1 MERRSSGWPGN
12 TKGKDQ
18 VRRFDNKARMASG
31 AAVLIALLF
40 AGGCATP
47 TPAPEPVAAEPKV
60 PIVPPATEQPAS
72 PAPVEEPKPAIPS
85 APEPIPEPVTIIV
98 SGPQAAYSDVAEALL
113 ERYDDAAVFD
123 LGADGVAPVSV
134 MHRVNDAGTSAIVAV
149 GLHAA
154 RAAVA
159 MGNAPVVFSQV
170 FNYRE
175 YPLLT
180 ERTRAVA
187 AHAPLERQLAE
198 WLAVDP
204 AIERVGVIVGE
215 GHDDLIAEARA
226 AADLHGIEL
235 LVHVSGSDQETLYV
249 FRRMSRDI
257 DGLWLFPDSR
267 VLSARSLAEMS
278 GIAERQRA
286 RIAVQNEGL
295 LAIGAAL
302 SLSSVASDIADVIAG
317 IVGRIQA
324 GQLGSVPPISPLRE
338 VRVRTA
344 VPTLA
349 GGQ

>member
-1 MERRSSGWPGN
+1 M
-12 TKGKDQ
+12 
-18 VRRFDNKARMASG
+18 RRFDNRARIAG
-31 AAVLIALLF
+31 RGALLF
-40 AGGCATP
+40 AVLVAGGCATP
-47 TPAPEPVAAEPKV
+47 PPAPEPVAAQPEV
-60 PIVPPATEQPAS
+60 PVLPPVTETPAA
-72 PAPVEEPKPAIPS
+72 PAPAAE
-85 APEPIPEPVTIIV
+85 PEPVVPTLPEPRPEPVTILV

-113 ERYDDAAVFD
+113 ERYDDAALFD
-123 LGADGVAPVSV
+123 LAGDGSAPLSV
-134 MHRVNDAGTSAIVAV
+134 MNRVNDAGTSAIVAV
-149 GLHAA
+149 GLRAA

-159 MGNAPVVFSQV
+159 MGDAPVVLSQV
-170 FNYRE
+170 FNYHE

-187 AHAPLERQLAE
+187 AYAPLERQLAE

-204 AIERVGVIVGE
+204 AIERVGLIVGG

-257 DGLWLFPDSR
+257 DGFWLFPDSR

-278 GIAERQRA
+278 GIAERQRV

-317 IVGRIQA
+317 IVNRIQA
-324 GQLGSVPPISPLRE
+324 GQLGSVPAISPLRE

-344 VPTLA
+344 TPTLA
-349 GGQ
+349 RGR